1 MKTLSNLLLLLLTGS
16 AAAQFPPGQPL
27 CSYWYPDEILSWSPA
42 TDPDAPYNVSSVP
55 LAPRIPYGIQ
65 VNPHARPGEAR
76 ISTLCAWYG
85 TSSNPSQ
92 GRPDFNVFAP
102 NYWMYIDIMVF
113 WGGSAGE
120 GLILAPAPYVI
131 DAAHRNGVPVYGTVF
146 FPPTAYGGRIDWVW
160 NLVQKDGDI
169 FPVADKLIEAAEYY
183 GFEGW
188 FINQETAGGNAQ
200 LAGLVRDF
208 MEYIQMHSDIDIMW
222 YDAMIENGAIAWQNA
237 LNVNNDMFFHD
248 GGIISDE
255 FFINFNWN
263 QTGLVNSGTLA
274 ESYGRS
280 RYDLFAGADVEASG
294 YNTSV
299 NWAVLFPEGQA
310 HRTSLGFY
318 RPEWCFNSSTGPADF
333 YQKENRF
340 WVGANRDPSN
350 TATSHPWKGMAHY
363 VPDRSVIGSCP
374 FVTNFSTGQ
383 GGIYAIDGLVERTG
397 DWSNLSLQDILP
409 TWRWISMSAGTPLHP
424 DLVWDDAYYGGTC
437 LSVSGNLAAGIPS
450 DLMLFSTDV
459 AIGSST
465 YCVVAFKAGA
475 AGQPSRIQIA
485 LDLDDTSG
493 PGVFLDVGDSY
504 QAGWNLK
511 TVSLSGCSGHTLEA
525 LGLRFVSPSSIS
537 GFDARIGRLG
547 LLDGPANPP
556 APPSGLWVDGFYQ
569 SDDDHASVR
578 LRWTRSADEVY
589 QYNVYRLDDD
599 GSRTFLWGTPDN
611 ACFVPE
617 LLRNTGETATT
628 LFVEAVGPDF
638 SAEGADSVV
647 VTWTITGME
656 GPPPVLR
663 PTLDRPVP
671 NPSSAPLDL
680 SFSLPAAGTVRFAVY
695 DLHGRLIEVLH
706 DGDAV
711 EGRNG
716 LRWAA
721 DGVPAGIYFLR
732 LDYASGSITRTLVR
746 L

>member
-1 MKTLSNLLLLLLTGS
+1 MKTLTPLCLSLMAGS

-27 CSYWYPDEILSWSPA
+27 CSYWFPDEILAWDPA

-65 VNPHARPGEAR
+65 VNSHARPGEAQ

-92 GRPDFNVFAP
+92 GRENFDVFAP

-120 GLILAPAPYVI
+120 GLILAPAPYVT

-146 FPPTAYGGRIDWVW
+146 FPPTAYGGQIEWVW
-160 NLVQKDGDI
+160 DLVQEEGGV

-183 GFEGW
+183 GFDGW

-200 LAGLVRDF
+200 LALQVRDF
-208 MEYIQMHSDIDIMW
+208 MDYVQTNSDIDVMW

-237 LNVNNDMFFHD
+237 LNANNDMFFHD
-248 GGIISDE
+248 GGVISDE

-299 NWAVLFPEGQA
+299 NWAVLFPEGEA

-409 TWRWISMSAGTPLHP
+409 TWRWISTSAGTPLHP

-437 LSVSGNLAAGIPS
+437 LSVSGDLVAGTPA
-450 DLMLFSTDV
+450 DLMLFGTDV
-459 AIGSST
+459 AISSST
-465 YCVVAFKAGA
+465 SCVIAFRADA

-493 PGVFLDVGDSY
+493 AGAFIDVGNST

-511 TVSLSGCSGHTLEA
+511 TVSLSSYSGHTLEA
-525 LGLRFVSPSSIS
+525 LGLRFVSSTSIS

-547 LLDGPANPP
+547 LLDGPPDPP

-569 SDDDHASVR
+569 TDDDHASVR
-578 LRWTRSADEVY
+578 LRWTRSPDEVY
-589 QYNVYRLDDD
+589 QYNVYRLDDS

-617 LLRNTGETATT
+617 LVREAGETETT

-638 SAEGADSVV
+638 HAAGADSVL
-647 VTWTITGME
+647 VTWTITGIE
-656 GPPPVLR
+656 GSPPVAR
-663 PTLDRPVP
+663 PTLDNPTP
-671 NPSSAPLDL
+671 NPSSLPLNL
-680 SFSLPAAGTVRFAVY
+680 SFFLPSAGMARLAVY
-695 DLHGRLIEVLH
+695 GLDGRLVETLY
-706 DGDAV
+706 DGDAA
-711 EGRNG
+711 EGLNG
-716 LRWAA
+716 LRWTA
-721 DGVPAGIYFLR
+721 DEVPAGIYFLR
-732 LDYASGSITRTLVR
+732 LDCPSGSVVRSLVR